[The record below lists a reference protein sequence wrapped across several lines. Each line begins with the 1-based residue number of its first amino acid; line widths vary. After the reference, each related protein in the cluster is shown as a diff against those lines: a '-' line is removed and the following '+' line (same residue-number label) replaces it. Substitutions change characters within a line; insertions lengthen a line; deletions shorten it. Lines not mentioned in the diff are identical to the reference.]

1 MPASIH
7 NTDMQS
13 QMAHNYFQLWDNQTA
28 FDCPD
33 VTAVVFKSR
42 LDQLKMNLRNGK
54 YSDGHE
60 LTYSFHVIEYQYSR
74 LPHAHLV
81 ARLKDAPD
89 TTDQNQEDLI
99 NLVDSHFVAELPC
112 FKAEEHYLINK
123 ICKKLIKGQRVIH
136 LTRGTFHLPT

>member
-1 MPASIH
+1 
-7 NTDMQS
+7 MQS
-13 QMAHNYFQLWDNQTA
+13 QMAQIIPRLLDNQTA

-54 YSDGHE
+54 YFDGRE
-60 LTYSFHVIEYQYSR
+60 LIYSFHVIEYQYCG

-89 TTDQNQEDLI
+89 ITDQNHEDVI
-99 NLVDSHFVAELPC
+99 NFVDSHFVAELPR
-112 FKAEEHYLINK
+112 FEGEEHQN
-123 ICKKLIKGQRVIH
+123 V
-136 LTRGTFHLPT
+136 